1 MKRLLLL
8 LFFGLLWLG
17 LRAQSCDLP
26 SRPRVGVVLSGGG
39 AKGMAHVGVLKA
51 IEEAGIPI
59 DYIAGTS
66 MGSIV
71 GGLYAMGYT
80 PAQLD
85 TLLRSQDW
93 DFLLSDKPKRADL
106 SPGEREESESYILSI
121 PLSSEKKSDMSGLV
135 RGVNLGNYLARLT
148 VGMHESISFDS
159 LPIPFACVA
168 TNLATGEEV
177 VLREGVV
184 SKAIRASMAI
194 PGVFTPVIREGKT
207 LVDGGLVN
215 NFPVDVAHAM
225 GADIV
230 IGSTVQ
236 AELSDTLE
244 FSSVTS
250 ILFQFIDIACRNKY
264 EQNVADC
271 NLCIAIET
279 EGVSMLDFTEE
290 NVDLMI
296 KRGYEATMAME
307 EKLQEIKALVN
318 PQGEATAHAHPQWSI
333 SADPLYQVRQIVFQS
348 VSPAEESLIRRACA
362 LKDSSYVSMK
372 QIDGAVQLLSQR
384 FLFLEPNY
392 SLVEVDSMYD
402 LTFHADKRSASRIDV
417 GARFDSEEL
426 ATVMLNTDIIF
437 HTAVPTTLAVNL
449 RLTEQYGG
457 KISFTVEPALNRQL
471 NLFYSFR
478 HREFDVKRKGK
489 KIYNLDFHEQQ
500 LGLSFAYRKVR
511 NIDYEMGLLVQR
523 FNFYEVL
530 RRSDLEVGEA
540 PSSDTYFTGFAR
552 LYFNSQDRSY
562 FPRRGSKFCAVYSF
576 TTDNLTKLQSPHGF
590 STLTA
595 YWETVLP
602 FASKWAFQPK
612 VAGRFILSQDVPY
625 VFRNA
630 IGGLEDAKFFSQQ
643 LSFVGLS
650 YVEMVRSSLAMCN
663 LRLRYALQDRHY
675 VSLLANLACEESDL
689 KDLFNG
695 NLIYGIGAQYAY
707 DSKFGPVS
715 ATFAYSG
722 RRDSPVMYINVG
734 YVF

>member
-8 LFFGLLWLG
+8 LVLLLVWLG
-17 LRAQSCDLP
+17 LPAQTNDLH

-51 IEEAGIPI
+51 IEESGIPI

-66 MGSIV
+66 MGAIV

-93 DFLLSDKPKRADL
+93 DSLLSDKPMRSEL
-106 SPGEREESESYILSI
+106 SPGQREMSESYILSI
-121 PLSSEKKSDMSGLV
+121 PLSSEKKSDLSGLV
-135 RGVNLGNYLARLT
+135 RGVNLGNYLAQLT
-148 VGMHESISFDS
+148 VGMHDSISFDS

-177 VLREGVV
+177 VLREGIV

-215 NFPVDVAHAM
+215 NFPVDVARRM

-236 AELSDTLE
+236 SEFSDTVE

-250 ILFQFIDIACRNKY
+250 ILFQFVDIACRAKY

-271 NLCIAIET
+271 DLCIAIDT
-279 EGVSMLDFTEE
+279 KGISMLDFTEE
-290 NVDLMI
+290 NVDLMVR
-296 KRGYEATMAME
+296 RGYETTLALE
-307 EKLQEIKALVN
+307 EKLREIKALVN
-318 PQGEATAHAHPQWSI
+318 VAGGVEPQARPELSI
-333 SADPLYQVRQIVFQS
+333 SADPVYEVRHVIFES
-348 VSPAEESLIRRACA
+348 VSPSEERLIRRACG
-362 LKDSSYVSMK
+362 LKDSSEVSMK

-392 SLVEVDSMYD
+392 SLVEIDSLYD
-402 LTFHADKRSASRIDV
+402 LTFHADKRSASRVDI
-417 GARFDSEEL
+417 GARFDTEEL

-437 HTAVPTTLAVNL
+437 HTSIPSSLDITL

-471 NLFYSFR
+471 NLYYSFR

-489 KIYNLDFHEQQ
+489 KFYNLDFHEQQ
-500 LGLSFAYRKVR
+500 AGFSFAYRQVR
-511 NIDYEMGLLVQR
+511 NIDYEMGIQVQC
-523 FNFYEVL
+523 FNFDEIL
-530 RRSDLEVGEA
+530 QRTDLDVDGA
-540 PSSDTYFTGFAR
+540 PTSDTYFTGFAR

-562 FPRRGSKFCAVYSF
+562 FPSRGSKFCAIYSF
-576 TTDNLTKLQSPHGF
+576 TTDNLTKLQRPHGF
-590 STLTA
+590 STVSA
-595 YWETVLP
+595 YWETVIP

-612 VAGRFILSQDVPY
+612 VAGRLVLTQDVPY

-630 IGGLEDAKFFSQQ
+630 IGGLEDGKYFGQQ

-650 YVEMVRSSLAMCN
+650 YVETVRNSLAMFN
-663 LRLRYALQDRHY
+663 FRIRYLLRDKQY
-675 VSLLANLACEESDL
+675 VSLLGNLACEERDV
-689 KDLFNG
+689 KHLFKG
-695 NLIYGIGAQYAY
+695 NVLYGVGAQYAY

-722 RRDSPVMYINVG
+722 RRDTPVLYINVG